1 MIILKYFSSQVRSV
15 RKCGGA
21 IMSLKELSE
30 IVRLNFLLLTPIT
43 IFVGMAAAIYDGY
56 SFKLVDTLIALSGAL
71 LAHISVNSLN
81 NYFDYRS
88 GIDARTPKT
97 PFSGGI
103 RALIEGRAEPHT
115 ALFIGSATSALTLLI
130 AIYFLIEIPLVFFIG
145 LVGLALVVL
154 YTPLLSKI
162 PFTSEPSAGIGFGL
176 MVLGMY
182 AVEAGTVTGSAWP
195 SFIIVSIL
203 VGLLLFINEFP
214 DADADREAGR
224 RHTVIM
230 LGKDLA
236 SKIYAASVV
245 LNYALIVL
253 FSLADLLPT
262 ACLISLVS
270 LPFGYRAAKGALKSK
285 GKVPDIIPAMANN
298 LLMVLTTITALG
310 IGLLVGIFLK

>member
-1 MIILKYFSSQVRSV
+1 M
-15 RKCGGA
+15 G
-21 IMSLKELSE
+21 LKELSE
-30 IVRLNFLLLTPIT
+30 IIRLNFLLLTPIT

-56 SFKLVDTLIALSGAL
+56 SFKLIDTLIALSGAL

-88 GIDARTPKT
+88 GIDAKTPKT

-103 RALIEGRAEPHT
+103 RALVEGRAEPHT
-115 ALFIGSATSALTLLI
+115 ALFVGSMASALTLLI

-145 LVGLALVVL
+145 LVGLALIIL
-154 YTPLLSKI
+154 YTPLLSKV

-182 AVEAGTVTGSAWP
+182 AVEAGTITGSAWP

-214 DADADREAGR
+214 DADIDKEAGR
-224 RHTVIM
+224 RHTVMM
-230 LGKDLA
+230 LGKESA
-236 SKIYAASVV
+236 SKVYAASVV
-245 LNYALIVL
+245 INYALIGL
-253 FSLADLLPT
+253 FSLTDLLPK
-262 ACLISLVS
+262 ACLISLIS
-270 LPFGYRAAKGALKSK
+270 LPFGYRATKEALKSK
-285 GKVPDIIPAMANN
+285 SEVPNIIPAMANN

-310 IGLLVGIFLK
+310 VGLLTGIFLK